1 MVGSSPEESGGHTCR
16 LTTES
21 KLEGN
26 TTGGLS
32 RTIPSGMHMNHKN
45 DPHFPQFAGLSVT
58 LGSPPAPL
66 SLSLSLS
73 HTHQRTII
81 IHGWQ
86 GDALQQCHTNHTPPQ
101 LGRPLTLVC

>member
-58 LGSPPAPL
+58 LGSSPAHLSL

-73 HTHQRTII
+73 HTH
-81 IHGWQ
+81 
-86 GDALQQCHTNHTPPQ
+86 TNAPLSSMAGREMPSSSVTPT
-101 LGRPLTLVC
+101 TLLHSWVDR